1 MDMFSAIFRVLLGFK
16 THKLFLSCQQSY
28 RHTATSFFLNIMNIM
43 LKVMCNILDN
53 QSRQAM
59 KITYFL
65 KAKNKSYNMKKVN
78 ENSVYF

>member
-1 MDMFSAIFRVLLGFK
+1 
-16 THKLFLSCQQSY
+16 
-28 RHTATSFFLNIMNIM
+28 MNIM